1 MTVNQLE
8 KELKDGNLSSIY
20 LLYGKETY
28 LLENSVKK
36 IKKLFGNL
44 VDGLNY
50 IKIDN
55 SNLDNLIPELQTPA
69 FGFEKKLIIVKDTD
83 LLKKQTK
90 KKNQFIIDKIEKIS
104 SYINQNIDDIKE
116 QNILIFIE
124 EDIEK
129 NNLYK
134 EIEKIGIIC
143 NFEAEKLP
151 EIAKRIKYICNAY
164 SVNIDA
170 PTLNYF
176 IESCGTNMQD
186 LINEIRKLIEYVG
199 KEGTIKKE
207 NIDLLSIKQFE
218 SVIFDL
224 TDSLGKKNVSKALTV
239 LKNLLYAKEP
249 IQKILITL
257 YNHFKKLYI
266 VKLCEKYKKDVSE
279 NLKLKPN
286 QTFLVSKYKKQS
298 SYFSED
304 ELRNILFQFVK
315 LDEGYKSGV
324 IDLNI
329 GLESVICGYCSPT
342 A

>member
-8 KELKDGNLSSIY
+8 KELKDGNLSNIY

-28 LLENSVKK
+28 LLETALKK

-55 SNLDNLIPELQTPA
+55 TNLDNLIPELQTPS

-83 LLKKQTK
+83 LLKKQSK
-90 KKNQFIIDKIEKIS
+90 KKAQIIIEKIEKIS
-104 SYINQNIDDIKE
+104 NYITENIDNIKE
-116 QNILIFIE
+116 QNILVFIE
-124 EDIEK
+124 DDVDK
-129 NNLYK
+129 NKLYK
-134 EIEKIGIIC
+134 EIEKVGIIC

-151 EIAKRIKYICNAY
+151 EITKRIKYICNAY
-164 SVNIDA
+164 SVNIDNV
-170 PTLNYF
+170 TLNYF
-176 IESCGTNMQD
+176 IESCGTDMQY
-186 LINEIRKLIEYVG
+186 LINEIRKLIEYAG
-199 KEGTIKKE
+199 KDGTIKKE
-207 NIDLLSIKQFE
+207 DIDLLSIKQFE

-224 TDSLGKKNVSKALTV
+224 TDSLGQKNVSKSLYV
-239 LKNLLYAKEP
+239 LRNLIYSKEP

-266 VKLCEKYKKDVSE
+266 VKLCEKYKQDVSE
-279 NLKLKPN
+279 NLKLKSN
-286 QTFLVSKYKKQS
+286 QMFLVSKYKRQS
-298 SYFSED
+298 NYFSEG

-315 LDEGYKSGV
+315 LDEGYKSGI

-329 GLESVICGYCSPT
+329 GLESVICGYCC
-342 A
+342 